1 MDEVYYY
8 YEKNFSSRDVRIV
21 LKTGKIVE
29 GYIIGVIPADEV
41 WEEQVLLMLV
51 TKDSNDYE
59 VLANEI
65 ESIEVIEK

>member
-41 WEEQVLLMLV
+41 WEEQVLLTLV

>member
-1 MDEVYYY
+1 MYYY